1 MSAAQP
7 PPSVATWLTS
17 GDGTAAR
24 WERRTVLDRIAP
36 TRGAPP
42 AHRRRPGGAD
52 HTVTAL
58 DGVRALAVIGV
69 VASHAGVPG
78 LGGGFVGVDVFF
90 VLSGFLITSLLL
102 SEHRRTGRV
111 ALGAFWARRARRLL
125 PALVAMVLAVG
136 AGRALFTPDSVAG
149 LRTDA
154 LAALFWVANW
164 RFEQAGT
171 DYFAVGGNPS
181 PLQHTWSLGVE
192 EQFYLLWPLLV
203 VGAAALLAW
212 PASRRVRREQ
222 LRGSVGRIA
231 LGGAVVSAVLAVAL
245 AWVSGV
251 NRVYFG
257 SDTRAQGLLIGAAL
271 ATVLL
276 PRWPGADRHSATRP
290 TGRVKVAAA
299 GGSLVGLVGLC
310 AAAHWATG
318 GAENFRF
325 GLLTGVAG
333 STALVV
339 GGVML
344 DQQGAVAR
352 VLSVRPLVALGRISY
367 GVYLWH
373 WPTLLVL
380 DGARTGLAGAP
391 LLTVRLAAIL
401 ALATA
406 SWWLV
411 ERPVRRLPALPR
423 LVLPAAATAVTAAA
437 VIVIVA
443 VPVGLGAAASPAL
456 AAASGASRPALPA
469 PPTAP
474 GGSTSPAPSRSPGPT
489 TSSRPGPH
497 RPLRVDGFGDSI
509 GWTLMRYLPATP
521 GLSMINHAV
530 LGCGVVQGGPYRYFG
545 QVSQQPPGCDDW
557 PTTWAGQ
564 VAADRP
570 AAVLLVVGRWETMDR
585 MYQGRWSHVGETAF
599 DQHLSTEL
607 TRAIAVLGS
616 TGAKIVVSNES
627 YNRRGEQPDGSLYPE
642 DQPAR
647 VNAWNALLGRVLS
660 ATPNTTLLDLNHKL
674 CPDGVFTWTVDGI
687 QVRSDGVHL
696 TPAGVTWLT
705 PWLTASLRADAGP

>member
-1 MSAAQP
+1 M
-7 PPSVATWLTS
+7 
-17 GDGTAAR
+17 
-24 WERRTVLDRIAP
+24 LDRTPLTRVAP
-36 TRGAPP
+36 HS
-42 AHRRRPGGAD
+42 HRRRPDGTD
-52 HTVTAL
+52 RTVTAL

-78 LGGGFVGVDVFF
+78 LSGGFVGVDVFF

-102 SEHRRTGRV
+102 TEHLRTGRV

-125 PALVAMVLAVG
+125 PALMAMVLAVG
-136 AGRALFTPDSVAG
+136 ACRALFTPDSVTA

-164 RFEQAGT
+164 RFEEAGT
-171 DYFAVGGNPS
+171 NYFAVGGNPS

-212 PASRRVRREQ
+212 PATRVVRREQ
-222 LRGSVGRIA
+222 LRGSVGRLA
-231 LGGAVVSAVLAVAL
+231 AGGAMVSAVLALTL

-257 SDTRAQGLLIGAAL
+257 SDTRAQALLIGAAL
-271 ATVLL
+271 AALLL
-276 PRWPGADRHSATRP
+276 PRWPGAGRRPAARLTGSAR
-290 TGRVKVAAA
+290 VAAA
-299 GGSLVGLVGLC
+299 GISLVGLVGLGI
-310 AAAHWATG
+310 AAHWATG

-380 DGARTGLAGAP
+380 DGARTGLAGAS
-391 LLTVRLAAIL
+391 LLTVRVAVTL

-411 ERPVRRLPALPR
+411 ERPVKRLPARPR
-423 LVLPAAATAVTAAA
+423 LTLPAAAIAVAAA
-437 VIVIVA
+437 ALAVIVA
-443 VPVGLGAAASPAL
+443 VPVGMGAAGSPAVV
-456 AAASGASRPALPA
+456 AAGGAYPPALPA

-474 GGSTSPAPSRSPGPT
+474 GGSASPAPSRSPGPT
-489 TSSRPGPH
+489 TSSSSGPQP
-497 RPLRVDGFGDSI
+497 PLRVEVFGDSI
-509 GWTLMRYLPATP
+509 GWTLMRYLPDTP
-521 GLSMINHAV
+521 GLSMINHTV
-530 LGCGVVQGGPYRYFG
+530 LGCGVVRGGPYRYFG
-545 QVSQQPPGCDDW
+545 QVSPQPPGCDDW
-557 PTTWAGQ
+557 PTAWARQ
-564 VAADRP
+564 VVADQP
-570 AAVLLVVGRWETMDR
+570 AEVLLVVGRWETMDR

-599 DQHLSTEL
+599 DQYLSAEL

-616 TGAKIVVSNES
+616 TGAKVVVSNEP
-627 YNRRGEQPDGSLYPE
+627 YNRRGEKPDGNLYPE
-642 DQPAR
+642 DRPER
-647 VNAWNALLGRVLS
+647 VDAWNALLGRVVT
-660 ATPNTTLLDLNHKL
+660 ATPSATLLDLNHKL
-674 CPDGVFTWTVDGI
+674 CPGGEFTWTVDEI

-705 PWLTASLRADAGP
+705 PWLTSSLRAVARP